1 MSPIQVVV
9 MSMNDNCIEQATR
22 YRDQLRD
29 VGIRAE
35 ADLRNEQIGAK
46 IREAENQKVPYM
58 LVLGD
63 KERAEESVNVR
74 RHKKGQVGKMK
85 FSDFIST
92 IEEEIVAKR
101 LPE

>member
-1 MSPIQVVV
+1 VQAVV
-9 MSMNDNCIEQATR
+9 MSMNDNCIEQAIQ
-22 YRDQLRD
+22 YRDQLREL
-29 VGIRAE
+29 GIRAE
-35 ADLRNEQIGAK
+35 SDLRNEQIGAK

-74 RHKKGQVGKMK
+74 RHKKGQVGNMK
-85 FSDFIST
+85 FSDFISMIT
-92 IEEEIVAKR
+92 EEIATKR